1 MYKENKKTFPL
12 LRNCRFLA
20 GFTRAPAPHN
30 CGAVQGCTTHNPAG
44 KKVTD
49 IKQRSFTL
57 IELMVVVIIV
67 GILAGI
73 ALPQYVRSRERTM
86 DKQAKA
92 ILSLI
97 RAAERAYKMETG
109 GYYTG
114 SGISNIN
121 TYLNLDL
128 VDDGNWVGHTITS
141 AAGFTAT
148 ITRAGVAG
156 GYPRSCWITAGEV
169 NATCSN
175 PP

>member
-1 MYKENKKTFPL
+1 
-12 LRNCRFLA
+12 
-20 GFTRAPAPHN
+20 
-30 CGAVQGCTTHNPAG
+30 
-44 KKVTD
+44 
-49 IKQRSFTL
+49 
-57 IELMVVVIIV
+57 VVVIIV

-73 ALPQYVRSRERTM
+73 ALPQYVRSRERAM

-109 GYYTG
+109 SYYTG
-114 SGISNIN
+114 SGIDNIN
-121 TYLNLDL
+121 TNLNLDL

-141 AAGFTAT
+141 FVGFTAS
-148 ITRAGVAG
+148 ITRAGQAG
-156 GYPRSCWITAGEV
+156 GYPRSCTITAGDV